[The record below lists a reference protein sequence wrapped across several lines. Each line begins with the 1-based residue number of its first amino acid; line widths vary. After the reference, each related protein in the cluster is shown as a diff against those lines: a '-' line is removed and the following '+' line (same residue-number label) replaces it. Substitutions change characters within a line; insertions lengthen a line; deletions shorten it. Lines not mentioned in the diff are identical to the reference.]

1 MPPAAPVP
9 TTAPPMSRTTRLS
22 NPPPPGEGGTFRTV
36 KVICDVPDTA
46 PRVAVIV
53 IVYVVSASTVGAE
66 TVTCWWPVA
75 SRVKVEGV
83 SVIAG
88 DGERI
93 TFAPPAG
100 KPRSSEIV
108 TSIAPAPPSLMT
120 FPNGVSTSNVRNCA
134 PGGNVVMT
142 TVTSLAAPNSELVD
156 LISRKVDTGVAPA
169 VSVGAVKVAA
179 N

>member
-53 IVYVVSASTVGAE
+53 IVYVVSTDTVGAQ

-75 SRVKVEGV
+75 PRENVDRA

-88 DGERI
+88 DAARI
-93 TFAPPAG
+93 TFAPAAG
-100 KPRSSEIV
+100 SPVSPDTA
-108 TSIAPAPPSLMT
+108 TSIAPGPPYFTTL
-120 FPNGVSTSNVRNCA
+120 PNGVSASNLRTSA
-134 PGGNVVMT
+134 P
-142 TVTSLAAPNSELVD
+142 
-156 LISRKVDTGVAPA
+156 
-169 VSVGAVKVAA
+169 
-179 N
+179 